1 MNFPMN
7 TPMTSLNPPSL
18 LGSITSAPPPAV
30 PPAPLAEAPGTAHTL
45 LDLMYDGFYAL
56 FMLKNRCAPQDDADF
71 FDKMKQFLDDFDR
84 HAKKLGASPDDIH
97 AAKYAFCAAV
107 DEIILHSQFNIRA
120 AWERRPLQ
128 LAMFGEQLAGENFF
142 LRLEELRA
150 RGSVH
155 VQALEVFHM
164 CLLLGFQGK
173 YLIDG
178 AEKLNY
184 LTARLGDEIARMKGK
199 SRGFAPHAERP
210 DHIVNRLRSDVP
222 LWVICSVFAL
232 IAVSGYLGLHTM
244 LSRSTAAALHGYS
257 DIVKMAP
264 RVAHLLITLP

>member
-1 MNFPMN
+1 MNQAPHL
-7 TPMTSLNPPSL
+7 SPPSL
-18 LGSITSAPPPAV
+18 LGPSFVPGATPPPLV
-30 PPAPLAEAPGTAHTL
+30 NTEGSAHTL

-56 FMLKNRCAPQDDADF
+56 FMLKNRCAPQNEQEF
-71 FDKMKQFLDDFDR
+71 FDKMKAFLDDFDR
-84 HAKKLGASPDDIH
+84 QAKKLGASPDDIH

-107 DEIILHSQFNIRA
+107 DEIILRSQFNIRA

-142 LRLEELRA
+142 IRLEELRA
-150 RGSVH
+150 QGAARL
-155 VQALEVFHM
+155 QALEVFHM

-178 AEKLNY
+178 PEKLNY

-199 SRGFAPHAERP
+199 SSGFAPHAERP
-210 DHIVNRLRSDVP
+210 DQIINRIKSDVP
-222 LWVICSVFAL
+222 MWVVCSVLAL
-232 IAVSGYLGLHTM
+232 VAISGYLGLHTM
-244 LSRSTAAALHGYS
+244 LSRTAQASMLGYS

-264 RVAHLLITLP
+264 RAAHLIITLP